1 MLEMIG
7 SIMAIL
13 RPLAYLSLPC
23 LALRWLSSRSST
35 TKYYLRTIL
44 YLSGIGV
51 FSVWGVIVSIWA
63 AIMGRRY
70 DINYYIA
77 RSFVGCMGPLLGISY
92 EIEGAE
98 HLETRPS
105 VIVGNHQTMLD
116 ILYLGA

>member
-1 MLEMIG
+1 MG

-13 RPLAYLSLPC
+13 RPLAYLSLPYF
-23 LALRWLSSRSST
+23 ALRWVSSRSPMAR
-35 TKYYLRTIL
+35 YYLRIIL
-44 YLSGIGV
+44 YVSGIGV
-51 FSVWGVIVSIWA
+51 FSVWGVVVSILA

-70 DINYYIA
+70 DIHYYIA
-77 RSFVGCMGPLLGISY
+77 RSFVTCMGPLLGISY
-92 EIEGAE
+92 DIEGAE

>member
-1 MLEMIG
+1 MIG
-7 SIMAIL
+7 TIMTIL
-13 RPLAYLSLPC
+13 RPLAYLGLPYF
-23 LALRWLSSRSST
+23 ALRWVSSQSST
-35 TKYYLRTIL
+35 TRYYLRTIL

-63 AIMGRRY
+63 VLMGRRY

-77 RSFVGCMGPLLGISY
+77 RSFVKCMGPLLGISY

-98 HLETRPS
+98 HLGTRPS

>member
-1 MLEMIG
+1 MTI
-7 SIMAIL
+7 I
-13 RPLAYLSLPC
+13 RPIAYLSLPYF
-23 LALRWLSSRSST
+23 ALRWISSRSST
-35 TKYYLRTIL
+35 TKYYLKTIL
-44 YLSGIGV
+44 YLSGLGV
-51 FSVWGVIVSIWA
+51 FSFWGVVVSIWA
-63 AIMGRRY
+63 VIMGRRH

-77 RSFVGCMGPLLGISY
+77 RSFVTCMGPLLGISY

>member
-1 MLEMIG
+1 MIG

-13 RPLAYLSLPC
+13 RPLAYLSLPYF
-23 LALRWLSSRSST
+23 ALRWVSSQSPT
-35 TKYYLRTIL
+35 AKYYLRTIL

-51 FSVWGVIVSIWA
+51 FSFWGVIVSIWA
-63 AIMGRRY
+63 VIMGKRY

-77 RSFVGCMGPLLGISY
+77 RSFAKCMGPLLGISY

-116 ILYLGA
+116 LLYLGA